1 MVSAKGAQGKQKL
14 EAEHLHVGEVHEQP
28 AIHGVAGNPTGQHED
43 GEGLH
48 EEEAV
53 QGDDGEDGV
62 GDDTLGGGGVLLGQL
77 SGVVQPACWC
87 VCVCVVHGA

>member
-1 MVSAKGAQGKQKL
+1 
-14 EAEHLHVGEVHEQP
+14 
-28 AIHGVAGNPTGQHED
+28 
-43 GEGLH
+43 
-48 EEEAV
+48 V